1 MINTSETRRLICFV
15 PGLMVLSN
23 FVVSPRSRRAR
34 SPMASL
40 GSRRWGGYAT
50 NAPTYDEAAARAL
63 ARCNQL
69 GAGCRVVAYFGR
81 QCLAVAIQIGTSGR
95 GWAIRPTLGEAQSA
109 VINRCTSYG
118 RPCEVKIATCDTVG
132 LPGGNVP
139 QNQPAPPPPA
149 PSPPTPTPAPSSP
162 SRGCNLYPELC

>member
-1 MINTSETRRLICFV
+1 MIKTSETWRLICSV
-15 PGLMVLSN
+15 PILIVLSN
-23 FVVSPRSRRAR
+23 FVAWPSIA
-34 SPMASL
+34 AGALADGQL

-50 NAPTYDEAAARAL
+50 NASTYDEAAARAL

-69 GAGCRVVAYFGR
+69 GPGCRVVAYFGR
-81 QCLAVAIQIGTSGR
+81 QCLAVAVQIGSGGR
-95 GWAIRPTLGEAQSA
+95 GWAIRPTLADAQSV

-149 PSPPTPTPAPSSP
+149 PSPPPPAPSSP